1 MRLEEIISRRSQCL
15 HDIWIDTCCLD
26 GTSITCCGPN
36 VISSSRSRRYN
47 RDKKLVVACS
57 ALQAQLK
64 LVVALQA
71 FTTSELCVTRLV
83 VGPVWSLQSEVLA
96 KEASQEAAEIGNDI
110 LGPCPLPS
118 CASARLLWSEGPRM
132 SLPISAASRDATF
145 AKTSLWRLHAAA
157 SAPSAARVGL
167 GVGLYAVESETTGLS
182 RVKGRLT

>member
-15 HDIWIDTCCLD
+15 HDIWTDTCCLD

-83 VGPVWSLQSEVLA
+83 VGPVWCTFRISRGWAEVLWQQGGA
-96 KEASQEAAEIGNDI
+96 AAFGEAQHPKE
-110 LGPCPLPS
+110 
-118 CASARLLWSEGPRM
+118 
-132 SLPISAASRDATF
+132 SLRRS
-145 AKTSLWRLHAAA
+145 LHAA
-157 SAPSAARVGL
+157 GL
-167 GVGLYAVESETTGLS
+167 AVDDRGHERGQD
-182 RVKGRLT
+182 